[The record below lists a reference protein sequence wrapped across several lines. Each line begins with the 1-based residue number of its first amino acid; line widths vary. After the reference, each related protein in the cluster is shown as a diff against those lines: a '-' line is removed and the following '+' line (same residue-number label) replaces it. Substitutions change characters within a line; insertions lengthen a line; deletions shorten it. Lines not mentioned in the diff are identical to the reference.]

1 MHEELKAKLGQL
13 QQNLSEVDQ
22 LDDDSRKM
30 LQQVDADIQRLLSGA
45 SGEEGL
51 SERLEQQAVEFEERH
66 PAVSGIMKDI
76 MDVLGKMGV

>member
-13 QQNLSEVDQ
+13 KQNLSEVDQ
-22 LDDDSRKM
+22 LDDDSREM

-45 SGEEGL
+45 TSDDGL
-51 SERLEQQAVEFEERH
+51 SERFEQQAVAFEERH

-76 MDVLGKMGV
+76 MDVLAKMGV